1 VAISLLEIEQEL
13 NPFPFYKKLR
23 EENPVYFDPIR
34 KNWNIFRFNDV
45 QRVLSE
51 YETFS
56 SQFTGASNQDT
67 TQPFAASMIAT
78 DPPKHR
84 QLRNLVTQAFTPKA
98 VNALQPRIH
107 SIVNEYLDPQM
118 GTGEIDIIAD
128 IGYPLPVIVIA
139 ELLGIPTEDRD
150 KFKNWSD
157 LIVSLADLG
166 GEVDY
171 EAFTG
176 NNAIMEMSAY
186 FFNLLDQRRNEP
198 GDDLI
203 SGLLRAEIDGETL
216 TLPELLGFC
225 MLLLVAGNETTTNL
239 IGNAMLLFARY
250 PDIWRRLRND
260 PDGLDLAIE
269 EVLRY
274 LSPVQSMF
282 RVAKQEVTLAGETI
296 PSGAP
301 LVAWIGSANRDGD
314 QFPEPDKFDIQ
325 RNPNRHLAFGHGI
338 HYCLGAPLARMEA
351 EIALK
356 TMLERFRSIK
366 TVPGVELERI
376 PSLLVYGVKSLPVEF
391 ELDR

>member
-150 KFKNWSD
+150 MFKNWSD

-198 GDDLI
+198 GNDLI
-203 SGLLRAEIDGETL
+203 SGLLRAEIDGEIL

>member
-198 GDDLI
+198 GNDLI
-203 SGLLRAEIDGETL
+203 SGLLRAEIDGEIL

>member
-1 VAISLLEIEQEL
+1 VAISLLEFEQEL
-13 NPFPFYKKLR
+13 NPFPLYKKLR

-107 SIVNEYLDPQM
+107 SIVNEYLDLRM

-166 GEVDY
+166 GDVDY

-250 PDIWRRLRND
+250 PDTWRRLRND